1 MTESVNFNIPLKGR
15 FVSGDM
21 TQTRQKDYQGKP
33 IEPNKQRVEFGIA
46 YPKAEFWNWLTQT
59 FYPGPLAQALAG
71 QGQAMQL
78 ATAWFQN
85 GFNGFSMKIDDGDKP
100 NARGGINEN
109 TKGCFVVYFNAINP
123 PQVYVGATPETLTQV
138 DTSECKRGYY
148 IMMSGNIRFNEK
160 MPPQIGIYMN
170 AGAVWLVEK
179 GAEIVGGI
187 DAASAFAGVALP
199 PGMAPVDL
207 SNGAGAAF
215 GAPPMPQMPQMPGMP
230 PMQQAAPAMPGFP
243 GAPAPV
249 QMAPVGLP
257 GQASMPP
264 AAPPQTAFPGSAP
277 VAPYYGAMQPGQPP
291 AAAPLPGLPGLPGLP
306 Q

>member
-21 TQTRQKDYQGKP
+21 TQKRQKDYQGKP
-33 IEPNKQRVEFGIA
+33 IDPDKQRVEFGIA

-59 FYPGPLAQALAG
+59 FYHGPLAQALAG
-71 QGQAMQL
+71 QAQAMQL

-100 NARGGINEN
+100 NARGGVNEN

-138 DTSECKRGYY
+138 DTSECKRGYFV
-148 IMMSGNIRFNEK
+148 MMSGNIRFNEK

-179 GAEIVGGI
+179 GAEIIGGI

-215 GAPPMPQMPQMPGMP
+215 GAQQMP

-243 GAPAPV
+243 APAPA
-249 QMAPVGLP
+249 QMAPAGLP
-257 GQASMPP
+257 GQGFTPP
-264 AAPPQTAFPGSAP
+264 TAAPQTAFPGNAP
-277 VAPYYGAMQPGQPP
+277 AAPYYGAMQPGQPP
-291 AAAPLPGLPGLPGLP
+291 SGPAGLPGLPGLPG
-306 Q
+306 QH